1 MTQTPLND
9 GGLRR
14 WLTNWD
20 SHEQFASS
28 PAADS
33 LVERLRQVLILMA
46 NTGRCASEV
55 DLIALVR
62 QWMLRVAA
70 SHGAPWLRVPLRSPW
85 PNAELWE
92 AEGFEVA
99 RMRDCLDIHP
109 VAPRLAWLDLQADLF
124 DDVFA
129 MLQARELTEIPA
141 DPFFEAQLG
150 HRTYTGPGQREA
162 VRALLHAPSELTL
175 IANLPTGSGKSVL
188 AQLPPMQRRE
198 GFLTLV
204 ILPTVA
210 LALDQERRMNEM
222 FASQDR
228 RWETRPLA
236 YHGGLTKAER
246 ARIFANLREGRQ
258 RVLFTSPEAATGT
271 LRKALT
277 ESASAG
283 RLTDVVIDEAH
294 IVASWGS
301 GFRPAF
307 QLLPALIRMLRE
319 ATPVVHPIRVV
330 LASATL
336 TQHTIEV
343 LQQQFGGAATP
354 EVISAVHL
362 RPEPRY
368 ASRHCGDDEAQR
380 SAWVLEALRVA
391 PRPFILYVTRPE
403 EANQWLT
410 MLRSHGFA
418 RVDQFTGETGS
429 SDRQRLLKKWGANEL
444 DGMVA
449 TSAFGLG
456 VDKGDVRTVV
466 HATLPESLDRFYQEV
481 GRSGRDGRASAS
493 LLLFTDRDIAQA
505 SSMRSKAFI
514 GNEIGFDRWM
524 TMIGP
529 SFQLDPTR
537 SEWWVDLNAVR
548 PELNTRGPTNLRW
561 NLRTLNLMAS
571 AGFLELT
578 QVSSRDP
585 RIPIESVEEETFDHE
600 LRFAAVR
607 FLAGNHRDRASFDHR
622 ANEVRQAHE
631 DSGLSAFEALLDL
644 AHGRTAVE
652 RGLAELY
659 GLSGNGHWIPVECL
673 CGGCAA
679 DWMSRSRVPLRPC
692 PFVGRLSQ
700 FDVSSVG
707 VWPDSLS
714 RVTPCLAIIALD
726 DVAQTLS
733 DTTLLS
739 ALLSRMK
746 PHSVLLPID
755 VGQRC
760 EDAVRQSIARR
771 EGPTFLDRFDGHDP
785 LALIGG
791 EGEVRIVCWT
801 EPTLPSK
808 VLQAMF
814 EAHVGFTVLIL
825 GRQVPDPSRPDRL
838 LAQLLP
844 CADHTDILRATT
856 S

>member
-1 MTQTPLND
+1 MQTPLND

-20 SHEQFASS
+20 SDEQFATS

-33 LVERLRQVLILMA
+33 LVERLRQVLVLMA
-46 NTGRCASEV
+46 RTGHCASEV

-62 QWMLRVAA
+62 QWMLRVSAL
-70 SHGAPWLRVPLRSPW
+70 HGAPWLRVPLSSPW
-85 PNAELWE
+85 PTAESWE
-92 AEGFEVA
+92 AAGFEVA
-99 RMRDCLDIHP
+99 RLRDYLDICP
-109 VAPRLAWLDLQADLF
+109 SAPRLVWLDQQADLF

-129 MLQARELTEIPA
+129 MLQARDGTEIPA

-150 HRTYTGPGQREA
+150 QRTYTGPGQREA
-162 VRALLHAPSELTL
+162 VRALLHAPPELTL

-210 LALDQERRMNEM
+210 LALDQARRMNEM
-222 FASQDR
+222 FISQDS
-228 RWETRPLA
+228 RWEERPLA
-236 YHGGLTKAER
+236 YHGGLKKAER
-246 ARIFANLREGRQ
+246 VRILANLREGRQ
-258 RVLFTSPEAATGT
+258 RVLFTSPEAAAGT
-271 LRKALT
+271 LREALI

-307 QLLPALIRMLRE
+307 QLLPALIRTLRE
-319 ATPVVHPIRVV
+319 STPVAQPIRVV

-343 LQQQFGGAATP
+343 LQQQFGGAAMT
-354 EVISAVHL
+354 EIISAVHL

-368 ASRHCGDDEAQR
+368 ASLYCGDDEGLRRAR
-380 SAWVLEALRVA
+380 VLEALRVA

-403 EANQWLT
+403 EANQWLVT
-410 MLRSHGFA
+410 LRSNGFV

-429 SDRQRLLKKWGANEL
+429 SDRQRLLDKWGANEL

-456 VDKGDVRTVV
+456 VDKGDVRTVI
-466 HATLPESLDRFYQEV
+466 HATLPESLDRYYQEV

-493 LLLFTDRDIAQA
+493 LLVFTDKDIALA

-548 PELNTRGPTNLRW
+548 PELNIPGPTNLRW

-571 AGFLELT
+571 TGFLELT

-585 RIPIESVEEETFDHE
+585 RVPTESAEEENFDYE

-607 FLAGNHRDRASFDHR
+607 FLTGNHRDRASFDKR
-622 ANEVRQAHE
+622 ANEVRQAYE
-631 DSGLSAFEALLDL
+631 DSGLSAFNALLEL

-652 RGLAELY
+652 HGLADLY
-659 GLSGNGHWIPVECL
+659 GLSGHGYWIPVEGL

-679 DWMSRSRVPLRPC
+679 DWMSRPRVPLKPC
-692 PFVGRLSQ
+692 PFVGRLTR
-700 FDVSSVG
+700 FDVSKIG

-714 RVTPCLAIIALD
+714 RVTPSLAIIAVD
-726 DVAQTLS
+726 DVAQTVS
-733 DTTLLS
+733 STTLLIT
-739 ALLSRMK
+739 LLSRMK

-755 VGQRC
+755 VGQHC
-760 EDAVRQSIARR
+760 QDVVRQSIARLD
-771 EGPTFLDRFDGHDP
+771 GPTFLDRFDGSDP
-785 LALIGG
+785 EAIISG

-801 EPTLPSK
+801 NPTLPSM
-808 VLQAMF
+808 VLHAMF
-814 EAHVGFTVLIL
+814 EANLGFTVLIL
-825 GRQVPDPSRPDRL
+825 GRQVPDPNRPDRL
-838 LAQLLP
+838 LVQLLP
-844 CADHTDILRATT
+844 CADHADILRATT
-856 S
+856 I

>member
-1 MTQTPLND
+1 MTELPLND

-20 SHEQFASS
+20 VCEQVASS
-28 PAADS
+28 PAPDP
-33 LVERLRQVLILMA
+33 LLERLRQVLTFMA
-46 NTGRCASEV
+46 NSGRCASEV

-62 QWMLRVAA
+62 QWMLRVSA
-70 SHGAPWLRVPLRSPW
+70 SHGAPWLRVPLRLPW
-85 PNAELWE
+85 PTADAWE
-92 AEGFEVA
+92 AEGFNVA
-99 RMRDCLDIHP
+99 RMRDCLDIRP
-109 VAPRLAWLDLQADLF
+109 FAPRLAWLDLQADLF
-124 DDVFA
+124 DDAFA
-129 MLQARELTEIPA
+129 MLPARELTEIPA
-141 DPFFEAQLG
+141 DPFIEAHLG
-150 HRTYTGPGQREA
+150 HRMYTGPGQREA
-162 VRALLHAPSELTL
+162 VRALLQAPSELTL

-204 ILPTVA
+204 IVPTVA

-222 FASQDR
+222 FVSQDG
-228 RWETRPLA
+228 RWEVRPLA

-246 ARIFANLREGRQ
+246 AKIFANLQEGRQ

-271 LRKALT
+271 LRKVLID
-277 ESASAG
+277 SACAG

-307 QLLPALIRMLRE
+307 QLLPALIRTLRD
-319 ATPVVHPIRVV
+319 ATPLADSIRVV

-336 TQHTIEV
+336 TQHTIDV
-343 LQQQFGGAATP
+343 LQQQFGSAATP

-368 ASRHCGDDEAQR
+368 ASRYCGDDESLR
-380 SAWVLEALRVA
+380 SARVLEALRVA

-410 MLRSHGFA
+410 KLRSNGFE

-429 SDRQRLLKKWGANEL
+429 LDRQRLLKKWGANDL

-466 HATLPESLDRFYQEV
+466 HATLPESLDRYYQEV

-505 SSMRSKAFI
+505 SSMRTKAFI

-548 PELNTRGPTNLRW
+548 PELNTPGPTNLRW

-578 QVSSRDP
+578 QVSSVDP
-585 RIPIESVEEETFDHE
+585 RVSAESAEEETFDHE

-607 FLAGNHRDRASFDHR
+607 FLAGNHRDRVSFDLR
-622 ANEVRQAHE
+622 ANEVRYAYE
-631 DSGLSAFEALLDL
+631 NSGISAFNALLEL

-652 RGLAELY
+652 HGLAELY
-659 GLSGNGHWIPVECL
+659 GLTGHGHWIPVEGL

-679 DWMSRSRVPLRPC
+679 DWMSRPRVSLKPC
-692 PFVGRLSQ
+692 PFVGRLSR

-714 RVTPCLAIIALD
+714 RATPSLAIIAVD
-726 DVAQTLS
+726 DVAHTVS
-733 DTTLLS
+733 NTTLLS
-739 ALLSRMK
+739 ALLSLVK
-746 PHSVLLPID
+746 PHSVLLPIA
-755 VGQRC
+755 VGQQC
-760 EDAVRQSIARR
+760 EDMVRQSIARWG
-771 EGPTFLDRFDGHDP
+771 GPAFLDRFDENDP
-785 LALIGG
+785 RALIGG

-801 EPTLPSK
+801 DPTLPSTM
-808 VLQAMF
+808 LQAMS
-814 EAHVGFTVLIL
+814 EAHLGLTVLIL
-825 GRQVPDPSRPDRL
+825 GRQVPDPNRPDRL
-838 LAQLLP
+838 LVQILP

-856 S
+856 L